1 MVATNLRTLLAE
13 RDAENARLR
22 ADLAATRADLAQLRE
37 VLVTQSAQ
45 LVDLTEQVAKANDR
59 IAELLAIAHRKK
71 KGAAPPT
78 PTPTAVTAP
87 PALDDAAQAAFDA
100 RPRPPDLR
108 GALHDRPRPKQRPT
122 GRRQLPAHLPVDER
136 TVYPERCE
144 CGCEDFEWID
154 EVVEEKL
161 DVAAHQRIRRTRRKT
176 GRCKRCLRRTTAPA
190 PPSPFPRSKAT
201 PEWLAWFVV
210 QRYRLL
216 VPIDRLHKYLGAQGL
231 ALSKSYLSLQLD
243 RAAELLDGVDGEH
256 WKDLLDG
263 DWMGTDGTG
272 IKVQVPGLGLHYGHF
287 EVYHRDHIVNFQY
300 TAEKGGESQAERL
313 AKFAGTLLV
322 DAESRYNASTR
333 DGRIKVANCNAH
345 PRRALEDA
353 EAVQPILAAEGGQFL
368 GKMFEADAIAKERGL
383 TGPALLAWRDT
394 EIRPI
399 SEQFL
404 GWMNA
409 VEPTLLPKD
418 PVAKVIRYYRRHWT
432 GLFRFL
438 DDANIPMD
446 NSASEREFQ
455 VIAKLRLSSLFAGGT
470 EGAHRAAVLL
480 GVIATCLRLDL
491 DPEAYLAWVFVRRGT
506 HRETYALPASQLT
519 PAAYKRSLST
529 PST

>member
-1 MVATNLRTLLAE
+1 
-13 RDAENARLR
+13 
-22 ADLAATRADLAQLRE
+22 
-37 VLVTQSAQ
+37 
-45 LVDLTEQVAKANDR
+45 
-59 IAELLAIAHRKK
+59 
-71 KGAAPPT
+71 
-78 PTPTAVTAP
+78 
-87 PALDDAAQAAFDA
+87 
-100 RPRPPDLR
+100 
-108 GALHDRPRPKQRPT
+108 
-122 GRRQLPAHLPVDER
+122 
-136 TVYPERCE
+136 
-144 CGCEDFEWID
+144 
-154 EVVEEKL
+154 
-161 DVAAHQRIRRTRRKT
+161 
-176 GRCKRCLRRTTAPA
+176 
-190 PPSPFPRSKAT
+190 
-201 PEWLAWFVV
+201 
-210 QRYRLL
+210 
-216 VPIDRLHKYLGAQGL
+216 
-231 ALSKSYLSLQLD
+231 
-243 RAAELLDGVDGEH
+243 
-256 WKDLLDG
+256 
-263 DWMGTDGTG
+263 MGTDGTG

-506 HRETYALPASQLT
+506 HREKYALPASQLT

-529 PST
+529 PSN